1 MSEKALLSW
10 FSRRKESVVA
20 SKTLDHALKVA
31 DTCVE
36 LDKAVKAAL
45 TDKRTQSL
53 DALHR
58 LYMRENE
65 ADTVERELFN
75 ELSRGELES
84 KDREDLMQLVRN
96 VDLIADWSK
105 VAGRNL
111 QILIESEIHIPEDV
125 WMGYK
130 EITKNTVDCA
140 KLLVKTVEAFGDNAD
155 LVIKGAR
162 DINHLERV
170 IDDLYYRAKKA
181 LVKSTAD
188 PRVVILLNDLLA
200 GIENASD
207 YCKDAADILAVL
219 VLVGR

>member
-1 MSEKALLSW
+1 MSEKALLGW
-10 FSRRKESVVA
+10 FSKRRESVIA

-36 LDKAVKAAL
+36 LDKAVGAAVSE
-45 TDKRTQSL
+45 DRTAAI

-58 LYMRENE
+58 LMMRENE
-65 ADTVERELFN
+65 ADSVEKELFN
-75 ELSRGELES
+75 ELRRGELSS
-84 KDREDLMQLVRN
+84 KDRMDLLQLVGN
-96 VDLIADWSK
+96 VDLVADWAK

-111 QILIESEIHIPEDV
+111 QILMETEIYVPKDV
-125 WMGYK
+125 WAGFK

-140 KLLVKTVEAFGDNAD
+140 RMLVKSVEAFGVDAD
-155 LVIKGAR
+155 KVIERAR
-162 DINHLERV
+162 EINRLERV
-170 IDDLYYRAKKA
+170 IDDLYYRTKKA

-207 YCKDAADILAVL
+207 FCHDAADTLAVL
-219 VLVGR
+219 VLPGR